1 MVDDSELRALAS
13 KLGQDPYPFDPVT
26 IRKGVIVSIQG
37 TTPPTVTVYLSGD
50 TTEVPGIRFVR
61 SYRPVVSDTV
71 LMLQQGKQ
79 YTVLDVI
86 SDAYPVGQIFASL
99 MATVLNTPLVQ
110 YVGTNTVNLHLGED
124 GAVIKGSTVRGV
136 IVDRASGYLF
146 RGSGT
151 TSSATAK
158 EDWTN
163 LSLTGGW
170 SSVDT
175 VQYKLYPDGV
185 VRLRGIADAGGA
197 IVDGTAVGILPSGY
211 RPSVNVLRGTV
222 FDATPTHGRVLVR
235 PNGRVEI
242 YEAPNQYPSLSGV
255 EFGL

>member
-1 MVDDSELRALAS
+1 MSDEAELRALAAR
-13 KLGQDPYPFDPVT
+13 LGADPYPFDPVT
-26 IRKGVIVSIQG
+26 IRKGVVASIQG

-50 TTEVPGIRFVR
+50 TTEIPGIRFMR
-61 SYRPVVSDTV
+61 SYRPVVADTV
-71 LMLQQGKQ
+71 LLLQQGKQ

-86 SDAYPVGQIFASL
+86 SDAHPVGQVFASL

-110 YVGTNTVNLHLGED
+110 YVGTETVNLHLGED
-124 GAVIKGSTVRGV
+124 GAVLKGATARGV
-136 IVDRASGYLF
+136 IMDRASGYLF

-170 SSVDT
+170 SSIDT
-175 VQYKLYPDGV
+175 VQYKLFPDGV
-185 VRLRGIADAGGA
+185 LRMRGIADAGGA
-197 IVDGTAVGILPSGY
+197 IVDGTAVGTLPAGY
-211 RPSVNVLRGTV
+211 RPSMNALIPLV
-222 FDATPTHGRVLVR
+222 FDASVTHGRALVR
-235 PNGRVEI
+235 TNGRVEV
-242 YEAPNQYPSLSGV
+242 YEAPNQYPSLSCV